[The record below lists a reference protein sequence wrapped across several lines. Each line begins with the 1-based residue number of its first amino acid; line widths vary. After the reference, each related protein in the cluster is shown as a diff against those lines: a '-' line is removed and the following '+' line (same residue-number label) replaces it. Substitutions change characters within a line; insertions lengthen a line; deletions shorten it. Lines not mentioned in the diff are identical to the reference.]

1 MPRINAR
8 LSIADDEIQITPVR
22 ASGPGGQNVNK
33 VSSAVHLRF
42 DIRAS
47 ALPAE
52 LKHRLLAL
60 GDRRISKDGILVIK
74 AGEYRSQEKNRDAA
88 VQRLVNLV
96 RRAATPRKPRIATR
110 PTRSSREKRLDS
122 KTRRG
127 HTKALRGKIVE

>member
-1 MPRINAR
+1 MPRINSR
-8 LSIADDEIQITPVR
+8 LSIADDEIQVTPVR

-42 DIRAS
+42 DITAS
-47 ALPAE
+47 ALPAD
-52 LKHRLLAL
+52 LKQRLLNL

-88 VQRLVNLV
+88 VQRLVDLV
-96 RRAATPRKPRIATR
+96 RRAAAPRKPRIATK
-110 PTRSSREKRLDS
+110 PTRSSRKKRLDS

-127 HTKALRGKIVE
+127 HTKALRGKVVE

>member
-1 MPRINAR
+1 MPRINSR

-42 DIRAS
+42 DITAS
-47 ALPAE
+47 ALPAD
-52 LKHRLLAL
+52 LKQRLLNL

-88 VQRLVNLV
+88 VQRLVDLV
-96 RRAATPRKPRIATR
+96 RRAAAPRKPRIATK
-110 PTRSSREKRLDS
+110 PTRSSRKKRLDS

-127 HTKALRGKIVE
+127 HTKALRGKVVE